1 MSVPLAVTI
10 GSALLGTAG
19 SILAGD
25 AQADAARRQA
35 ELYDRQAAYINEK
48 TDWELAVLNESLN
61 RELAILDAGRANEFA
76 AQARRKKLLAGTAI
90 SRIGKAGVRTEG
102 SPLDALASSIAV
114 VEQDMAAM
122 RFNDSMIRESMI
134 RAVRLKS
141 EAARMAQKYS
151 VMSAGMSADAMR
163 ASASDISTASLI
175 RAGSTLLGHVGDYYL
190 TK

>member
-1 MSVPLAVTI
+1 MTIPVAVTI

-48 TDWELAVLNESLN
+48 TDWELAVLNESLD
-61 RELAILDAGRANEFA
+61 RELALLDAGRAVDFA
-76 AQARRKKLLAGTAI
+76 AQTRRKRLLMGAGL
-90 SRIGKAGVRTEG
+90 SRTGKAGVRTEG
-102 SPLDALASSIAV
+102 SPMDALASSIAA
-114 VEQDMAAM
+114 VEQDMAVM
-122 RFNDSMIRESMI
+122 RFNDRMIRESMI
-134 RAVRLKS
+134 RDVRLKT

-151 VMSAGMSADAMR
+151 VMSAGMSADALR
-163 ASASDISTASLI
+163 ASAGDISTASLI